1 MDRTNSPENFAKQL
15 RAVVVAPAG
24 CGKTELIVQSV
35 GCCTG
40 KQLILTHTHAG
51 VDSLKARFRK
61 YNISTSM
68 FHVETIHS
76 FALRYASSYPK
87 ICGLQTNTPK
97 TSEDYDN
104 VIESAKRFFE
114 LPLAKQIF
122 RNTYA
127 GVYVDEY
134 QDCTV
139 GQHQLIMELANLL
152 PCRIV
157 GDPLQDIF
165 RFGTNQIVEWNRD
178 VFPNFNRL
186 DDLTEPW
193 RWKNTNLKL
202 GEWLLQEVRHKLL
215 QNSSIDISRD
225 LEDLGCFCEEFS
237 DIKTKNVLLAALD
250 EDFQT
255 YVITAANIPG
265 KSHHLASQMQN
276 RYKSIEPITSEEI
289 CKYAASIDATVGI
302 ARLINVLKFAETC
315 LTGIKQDCNDIV
327 RAIQSG
333 KHRFQIKRK
342 IEFVEYSTK
351 VIEDASYVSIHDL
364 YQYILSSYQ
373 PTLSRYQLWTEM
385 NNALRE
391 IIAGN
396 YKNLE
401 SAVWEIRSRYKY
413 LGRRIPKRC
422 ISRTLLL
429 KGLECEYAIIVD
441 AGSFNDKNLYVAM
454 TRPSKKLHL
463 LFNESTQ
470 HLNDLRPRCP
480 KCNIVLV
487 QRNGT
492 RGLFLGCPNY
502 PQCKHTQKI

>member
-1 MDRTNSPENFAKQL
+1 LDRTNSPENFAKQL
-15 RAVVVAPAG
+15 RAVIVAPAG

-87 ICGLQTNTPK
+87 TSSLQTNTPK
-97 TSEDYDN
+97 TSKEYDN
-104 VIESAKRFFE
+104 VIESAIHFFD

-122 RNTYA
+122 RNTYT

-134 QDCTV
+134 QDCTID
-139 GQHQLIMELANLL
+139 QHQLIMKLSELL
-152 PCRIV
+152 PSRIV
-157 GDPLQDIF
+157 GDPLQGIF
-165 RFGTNQIVEWNRD
+165 DFGTNQIVDWDRD
-178 VFPNFNRL
+178 VLPYFNRL

-202 GEWLLQEVRHKLL
+202 GEWLLQEVRCKLL
-215 QNSSIDISRD
+215 QKSSINISRD
-225 LEDLGCFCEEFS
+225 LEYLGCFCEESS
-237 DIKTKNVLLAALD
+237 DIKTRSVLLNTLN

-255 YVITAANIPG
+255 YVITATNIPH

-289 CKYAASIDATVGI
+289 CEYAASIDTTAGI
-302 ARLINVLKFAETC
+302 ARLINVLKFAEIC
-315 LTGIKQDCNDIV
+315 LTGITQDCRDIV

-342 IEFVEYSTK
+342 IEFVEYSAK
-351 VIEDASYVSIHDL
+351 VIEEASYISIHDL

-391 IIAGN
+391 VIAGN

-429 KGLECEYAIIVD
+429 KGLECDCAIIVD
-441 AGSFNDKNLYVAM
+441 AGSFDAKNLYVAM
-454 TRPSKKLHL
+454 TRPSTKLHL
-463 LFNESTQ
+463 LFNEPTQ
-470 HLNDLRPRCP
+470 YLNDLRPRCP
-480 KCNIVLV
+480 KCNVVLV

-492 RGLFLGCPNY
+492 RGLFWGCPNY
-502 PQCKHTQKI
+502 PQCKYTQKI